1 MLMLSATPGVQAM
14 DYAPFGTKLVLTG
27 ALSTPLWLPKSSV
40 PRSPPLPVATAHP
53 GTIVALT
60 LKDCEVTALAVG
72 IMSNPTISAKKGCTR
87 PSARLRRP
95 VKVAFMAVRD

>member
-1 MLMLSATPGVQAM
+1 MLMLSATPGVQAI
-14 DYAPFGTKLVLTG
+14 DNAPFGTKLVLTG

-60 LKDCEVTALAVG
+60 LNDWDVTASAVG
-72 IMSNPTISAKKGCTR
+72 IMSNPTISAKKA
-87 PSARLRRP
+87 ARVPLR
-95 VKVAFMAVRD
+95 VCADL